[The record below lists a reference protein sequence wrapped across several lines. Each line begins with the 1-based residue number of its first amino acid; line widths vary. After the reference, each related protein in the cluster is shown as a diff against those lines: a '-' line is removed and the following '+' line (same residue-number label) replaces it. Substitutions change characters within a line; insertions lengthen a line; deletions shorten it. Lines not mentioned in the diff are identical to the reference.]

1 MTDKHLFYL
10 IGVPGSGKSTFTE
23 TLLKGRAPDSEQK
36 KPFPIRFFGDVS
48 MLGDAR
54 AGNPGTDSLEL
65 QAQPWVI
72 DWLPRCPTP
81 YVYGE
86 GDRLANDKFF
96 NAVRVAGWNLT
107 VAYLAV
113 PEWEAAARRF
123 ARGSNQNA
131 SWVKG
136 RETKVLR
143 LVERWVGA
151 GWVLDG
157 LSSPADIVARCP
169 SHPVL
174 EALRAG

>member
-10 IGVPGSGKSTFTE
+10 IGVPGSGKSTFTAA
-23 TLLKGRAPDSEQK
+23 LLDGRTPDSEQK
-36 KPFPIRFFGDVS
+36 KPFPIRYFGDVS

-72 DWLPRCPTP
+72 DWLERCPTP

-96 NAVRVAGWNLT
+96 NAVQAAGWTLT
-107 VAYLAV
+107 VAFLSV
-113 PEWEAAARRF
+113 PEWEAAARRDS
-123 ARGSNQNA
+123 RGSRQNS

-136 RETKVLR
+136 RETKAMR
-143 LVERWVGA
+143 LVERWVSLE
-151 GWVLDG
+151 WVLDG
-157 LSSPADIVARCP
+157 LSSPADIVARLP
-169 SHPVL
+169 QHPVL